1 MTRSKTIVLVHGAW
15 LNARS
20 WDGVKARYE
29 ARGYTVIVPDWPLD
43 DRDPADLRAVPHP
56 GLHKIGQREIVA
68 HYEAIIRALPEQPV
82 RRQNIWHNSRRK
94 LAECGPRPGV
104 DIKRRSCGGASGDV
118 RWSSV

>member
-1 MTRSKTIVLVHGAW
+1 VLPAVLRHQGDEAY
-15 LNARS
+15 
-20 WDGVKARYE
+20 YE
-29 ARGYTVIVPDWPLD
+29 
-43 DRDPADLRAVPHP
+43 
-56 GLHKIGQREIVA
+56 
-68 HYEAIIRALPEQPV
+68 PV